1 MSRRQEL
8 KDITTGLDRMMALKR
23 AREDRLVFIDT
34 FLDFQRQ
41 YLVSGGGGVS
51 FLRPM
56 PETWFILSMV
66 FHHPVVHPSFNGVCP
81 SFNGVFC
88 PSFNGY
94 IIQWCFFIVHWCSFI
109 IQWFFHHHLIVLLL
123 FLLFLF
129 LLLFLL
135 HHLLLLLQPPAAA
148 AGISIKEAS
157 RMSKIINARFVAEEH
172 VHSKMGKKQA
182 LEAVH
187 ETTLLTPAQKLR
199 RRAQNLPHAGLGQ
212 VRRNDG

>member
-94 IIQWCFFIVHWCSFI
+94 IIQWCFFHHSMVTSSNSVFSSFTGVLSSSNGSSI
-109 IQWFFHHHLIVLLL
+109 II
-123 FLLFLF
+123 
-129 LLLFLL
+129 
-135 HHLLLLLQPPAAA
+135 
-148 AGISIKEAS
+148 
-157 RMSKIINARFVAEEH
+157 
-172 VHSKMGKKQA
+172 
-182 LEAVH
+182 
-187 ETTLLTPAQKLR
+187 
-199 RRAQNLPHAGLGQ
+199 
-212 VRRNDG
+212 